1 MLKKWMW
8 KLFTLVFIGFLL
20 VNSELVGLAMFID
33 AIGLDLFLMLLEVQ
47 LIAVF
52 GFYFNSWFKPIL
64 LPIYKKT
71 QKLDPY
77 FFIPKLQHVKQ
88 VPALFCH
95 AIPGFMLLIVGGLVI
110 NQDSGLV

>member
-1 MLKKWMW
+1 MW

-33 AIGLDLFLMLLEVQ
+33 VIGLDLFLMLLEVQ

-64 LPIYKKT
+64 LPIYKKI

-77 FFIPKLQHVKQ
+77 FFIPKYQHVKQ
-88 VPALFCH
+88 LPALFCH

>member
-1 MLKKWMW
+1 MW

-33 AIGLDLFLMLLEVQ
+33 AVGLELFLMLLEVQ

-64 LPIYKKT
+64 LPIYKKI

-77 FFIPKLQHVKQ
+77 FFIPKYQHVKQ
-88 VPALFCH
+88 VPALFFH
-95 AIPGFMLLIVGGLVI
+95 AIPGFMLLMVGSLAI